1 MRAELNQGLIDFLKA
16 SPTPF
21 HATASLARRLEA
33 AGYRRLDERDAW
45 HTETG
50 GRYYVTR
57 NDSSLIAI
65 RLGRRSPL
73 ESGFRLVARTP
84 TAPACGSSR
93 TRRSLATA
101 SSSSASKSMAAPSS
115 PPGSTATCR
124 WPGASPSAPMASWK
138 AAWSTSARPS
148 R

>member
-73 ESGFRLVARTP
+73 ESGFRLVGAHTDSPCLRVKPNPEIARN
-84 TAPACGSSR
+84 GFLQLR
-93 TRRSLATA
+93 RRSLW
-101 SSSSASKSMAAPSS
+101 
-115 PPGSTATCR
+115 R
-124 WPGASPSAPMASWK
+124 
-138 AAWSTSARPS
+138 RPL
-148 R
+148 RPLVRP

>member
-50 GRYYVTR
+50 GRYYV
-57 NDSSLIAI
+57 S
-65 RLGRRSPL
+65 
-73 ESGFRLVARTP
+73 
-84 TAPACGSSR
+84 
-93 TRRSLATA
+93 TA
-101 SSSSASKSMAAPSS
+101 SPPTWYWTTSCRSTTPS
-115 PPGSTATCR
+115 PPR
-124 WPGASPSAPMASWK
+124 W
-138 AAWSTSARPS
+138 
-148 R
+148 